1 MYSGH
6 IVETGRTADVLQ
18 HPLHPY
24 TKALIEALPRFQS
37 DKDSDPLRAI
47 PGIVPDPAESMAGC
61 RFSPRCAR
69 CGKGC
74 DAAMPPRVDTGNGH
88 IVYCFYP
95 MRDY

>member
-74 DAAMPPRVDTGNGH
+74 DAAMPPRVDTGNDH

-95 MRDY
+95 MRG